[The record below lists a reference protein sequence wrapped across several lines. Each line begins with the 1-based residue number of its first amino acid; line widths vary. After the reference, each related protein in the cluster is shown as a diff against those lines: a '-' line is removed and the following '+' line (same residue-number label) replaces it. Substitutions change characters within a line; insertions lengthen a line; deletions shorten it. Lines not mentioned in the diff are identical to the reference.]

1 MKKTIF
7 LILACMFLIS
17 CNKNEE
23 NNPISE
29 KLLRD
34 SIINIYKSRGNVQ
47 IISPDLILLTEFE
60 SNGDQPVEQRGA
72 YQCAVTYNHVIHLS
86 SLKQVDYQTA
96 FNTYSEKVVEAIL
109 KKAKLNGL
117 DEDEI
122 VDRQAIKRELENMD
136 FKIINKDEFNFIL
149 YMSSDS
155 CESTIFNKNLP
166 LKVIEPYLT
175 DWFKNKLTA
184 LK

>member
-1 MKKTIF
+1 M
-7 LILACMFLIS
+7 ACMFLIS

-72 YQCAVTYNHVIHLS
+72 YQCAVTLNNIIQLS
-86 SLKQVDYQTA
+86 SLREINYQTA
-96 FNTYSEKVVEAIL
+96 FSAESEKVVEAIL
-109 KKAKLNGL
+109 KKAKFNGI

-122 VDRQAIKRELENMD
+122 VDRLAIKRALENMD

-155 CESTIFNKNLP
+155 CESTIFIKNMP
-166 LKVIEPYLT
+166 LTVIEPYLT
-175 DWFKNKLTA
+175 DWFKNKLRE
-184 LK
+184 LE